1 MTRNLCFSFLCTAII
16 SLSALGQKKDDAY
29 SQMLDYS
36 RPNGHHQVLGLITG
50 KWAFHDAERPF
61 VKGTIVR
68 KSIYEGRFYQV
79 EMIGGKL
86 PLPVADGKMK
96 EDNYQSLQIEGYDNG
111 KGKYVATSINN
122 HIGSD
127 IEMQLGAY
135 DSALKTITYSWEEE
149 LIRGDKKNNRRVLK
163 FVDNNR
169 YTEEYYEE
177 QAGQFVKVRELVFTK
192 LNEN

>member
-36 RPNGHHQVLGLITG
+36 RPNSHHQVLGLITG
-50 KWAFHDAERPF
+50 KWAFQDAERPF

-127 IEMQLGAY
+127 IEMQVGAY
-135 DSALKTITYSWEEE
+135 DSTLKTITYSWEEE